1 MSPPLTM
8 IHPSELEAAINVLPN
23 GKPRKPPINLGDC
36 ELKELVQYK
45 CNIQKPEKK
54 GDHVCGGLSVE
65 TTAWESWKA
74 RQEGANGK
82 S

>member
-8 IHPSELEAAINVLPN
+8 IHPSELEAAINVLPS

-45 CNIQKPEKK
+45 CNIQESKKEK
-54 GDHVCGGLSVE
+54 DSE
-65 TTAWESWKA
+65 
-74 RQEGANGK
+74 
-82 S
+82 